1 MANPSN
7 IWLDLSPS
15 SDTGASRQGNIWRP
29 SFSSSN
35 GPLTV
40 EDSVMRDAATAT
52 VVARNLITPKDNRI
66 LSRRSDELAVR
77 ESQALSVQC
86 ANSVS
91 NMGQHLLV
99 RTHQVESLTAEVA
112 ALNQEIRQ
120 LKRENRELHVLANSY
135 SLGMKRKLDQLL
147 NSEGRIQSDYQK
159 FVDVFQW
166 HFLHASSGVRP
177 SIEAPNNPSPVP
189 PSSRVSPNTK
199 ASRMEL
205 NGQRAAVEDS

>member
-1 MANPSN
+1 
-7 IWLDLSPS
+7 
-15 SDTGASRQGNIWRP
+15 
-29 SFSSSN
+29 
-35 GPLTV
+35 
-40 EDSVMRDAATAT
+40 MRDAATAT

-66 LSRRSDELAVR
+66 LSRQSDELAVR

-91 NMGQHLLV
+91 NMGQRLLV
-99 RTHQVESLTAEVA
+99 QTHQVESLTAEVA

-147 NSEGRIQSDYQK
+147 DSEGRIQIDHQK
-159 FVDVFQW
+159 FVDVFQR
-166 HFLHASSGVRP
+166 HFLSSSSGVRP

-189 PSSRVSPNTK
+189 PSSRVPPSTK
-199 ASRMEL
+199 ASSTE
-205 NGQRAAVEDS
+205 ASHK